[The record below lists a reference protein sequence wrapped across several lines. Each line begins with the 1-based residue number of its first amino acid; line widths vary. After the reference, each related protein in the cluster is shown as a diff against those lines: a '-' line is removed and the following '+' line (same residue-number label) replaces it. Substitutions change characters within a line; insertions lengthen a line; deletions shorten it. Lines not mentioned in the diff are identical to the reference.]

1 MKKTIK
7 MQGECEKKKKIQT
20 KDDLNVPL
28 NLKCPGIKY
37 KRKEKNRVFPSSH
50 PSLVAPVSE
59 VAEVKYFCPLLI

>member
-37 KRKEKNRVFPSSH
+37 KRKEK
-50 PSLVAPVSE
+50 
-59 VAEVKYFCPLLI
+59 K